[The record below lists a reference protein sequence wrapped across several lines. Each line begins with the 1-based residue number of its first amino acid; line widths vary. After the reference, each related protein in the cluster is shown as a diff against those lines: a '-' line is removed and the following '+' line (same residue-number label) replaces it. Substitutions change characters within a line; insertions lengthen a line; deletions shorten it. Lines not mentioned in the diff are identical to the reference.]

1 VSCDDERRA
10 RLVVRHGPWLS
21 GVEHETGFQVE
32 HDLRFMLYVV
42 LGQLGLFFVRQYQE
56 ARASTPRGS
65 LENEISL
72 RAYTLQYAV
81 IVQASVRCVGW
92 FHTLALMQLC
102 DSSPPWSLTLEAL
115 AAHATPAPTHLTAR
129 HAPCFGRRVQPTL
142 VSPHLARA
150 LSSKFKIWVTSV
162 GDAISLPRDLSFAC
176 AAPIMRCA
184 ARRFPMTS
192 G

>member
-1 VSCDDERRA
+1 MAFGCRTRD
-10 RLVVRHGPWLS
+10 GLS
-21 GVEHETGFQVE
+21 GRTRFTLYAVCCLGAVRSFFCQTVPGGESLDPSRLARER
-32 HDLRFMLYVV
+32 DLAQ
-42 LGQLGLFFVRQYQE
+42 G
-56 ARASTPRGS
+56 
-65 LENEISL
+65 
-72 RAYTLQYAV
+72 LQYAV